1 MYPTETRGGQPKL
14 SMKNGRIMMM
24 PTTRDAAL
32 PTLTIT
38 PVNTA
43 ANSRGSIHDDEKA
56 KEMGYKGGFIP
67 GTTVLGYMSRL
78 MQETYGPRWQ
88 AGSTFNGRLRRPL
101 YEGAPATVTG
111 AVIEEATAANGNTV
125 TVELKVIDGEGTVVA
140 FAEATCRV

>member
-1 MYPTETRGGQPKL
+1 MSL
-14 SMKNGRIMMM
+14 
-24 PTTRDAAL
+24 PTTKDAML

-38 PVNTA
+38 PINTA

-78 MQETYGPRWQ
+78 MQETYGARWQ
-88 AGSTFNGRLRRPL
+88 SGSTFKGRLRRPL
-101 YEGAPATVTG
+101 YEGVPATVTG
-111 AVIEEATAANGNTV
+111 AIIEDATPANGNTV
-125 TVELKVIDGEGTVVA
+125 TVELKVIDGDGTVVA

>member
-24 PTTRDAAL
+24 PTTKDAVL

-38 PVNTA
+38 PINTA

>member
-1 MYPTETRGGQPKL
+1 MTL
-14 SMKNGRIMMM
+14 
-24 PTTRDAAL
+24 PTTKDAAL
-32 PTLTIT
+32 PTLTIN

-43 ANSRGSIHDDEKA
+43 AGSRGSIHDDEKA

-78 MQETYGPRWQ
+78 MQEAYGARWQ
-88 AGSTFNGRLRRPL
+88 SGSTFKGRLRRPL

-111 AVIEEATAANGNTV
+111 AVIEEATPANGNTV

-140 FAEATCRV
+140 FAEATCKV